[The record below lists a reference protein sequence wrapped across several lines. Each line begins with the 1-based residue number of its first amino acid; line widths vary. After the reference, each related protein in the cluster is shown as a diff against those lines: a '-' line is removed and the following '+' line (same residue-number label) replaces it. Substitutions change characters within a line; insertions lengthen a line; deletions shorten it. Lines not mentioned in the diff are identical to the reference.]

1 MSVPKAENIL
11 WDNKWNQGILDCVPD
26 AFINAFTT
34 LVKSIV
40 NAPVSSLP
48 QMFRFLPITNPSHPN
63 LKRVQ
68 DSIQAK
74 LMNETIVPC
83 ESFTSEKLFRKPHEV
98 YKLLPSFRSILNA
111 AKSQHVSFSTNIVS
125 QGAYFL
131 TSSLDEIEYH
141 SILNFLRI
149 RDLDPK
155 WYVRCI
161 ASSNIVMGVSDDV
174 YLQLLDKNHDL
185 VTILKAT
192 SSYRRIKNIDCVRL
206 LAINPF
212 WGSQKQENHTGSHK
226 IARVTKFSVTAMRDR
241 GGYIV
246 KWNTTTWKRISSN
259 NVVRD
264 LISAFSVSNDRKFLS
279 ITKAQEQDD
288 ANATL
293 ALKVLI
299 EKMGLLSGLDSS
311 SSRGSSDLMGC
322 SQVLVKTGHRITTL
336 EFDGDR
342 KSMGLIV
349 FSNSGKSSLFAKVIH
364 LKAARIQVLVRTR
377 DYKNT
382 AEASFCEIGMLKDVS
397 EVVAMIGDGVNGA
410 PALKLVHIGI
420 AMGIAVGSSRQG
432 VAMNN
437 ERN

>member
-1 MSVPKAENIL
+1 MEESMWPENGGIDVARKCGGRLWRAFDFLIQISKKNWAFGGKILDNLTIDGLVSGPNKLVAVGLDDMQIQVEDPLDEGYILGAVGWHLHNRQENIL

-174 YLQLLDKNHDL
+174 YLQLLQKFFED
-185 VTILKAT
+185 
-192 SSYRRIKNIDCVRL
+192 
-206 LAINPF
+206 AIQL
-212 WGSQKQENHTGSHK
+212 SQ
-226 IARVTKFSVTAMRDR
+226 
-241 GGYIV
+241 
-246 KWNTTTWKRISSN
+246 
-259 NVVRD
+259 
-264 LISAFSVSNDRKFLS
+264 
-279 ITKAQEQDD
+279 
-288 ANATL
+288 
-293 ALKVLI
+293 
-299 EKMGLLSGLDSS
+299 
-311 SSRGSSDLMGC
+311 
-322 SQVLVKTGHRITTL
+322 
-336 EFDGDR
+336 
-342 KSMGLIV
+342 
-349 FSNSGKSSLFAKVIH
+349 FAI
-364 LKAARIQVLVRTR
+364 
-377 DYKNT
+377 
-382 AEASFCEIGMLKDVS
+382 
-397 EVVAMIGDGVNGA
+397 
-410 PALKLVHIGI
+410 
-420 AMGIAVGSSRQG
+420 
-432 VAMNN
+432 
-437 ERN
+437 